1 MGSRVNETNLTRRGF
16 VASTAVFAVASNV
29 RAAASTLLVE
39 TAAGMVAGDALPGS
53 GVRRWLGIPYAQP
66 AAGLLRW
73 RPPQAVTPWKGTLR
87 ANRFSASPWATPEAG
102 KSAFTVRGPGS
113 MGEDC
118 LSVNVWAPAEPSDK
132 PRPVMVWI
140 YGGAFVAGTSDNP
153 LYDGEALAREGVV
166 FVSINYRVGILG
178 FFAHPEL
185 AAESPD
191 GISGNYGL
199 MDQVA
204 ALRWVQ
210 ANISAFGGDP
220 DNVTILGQSAGA
232 FSVGFHLVMPQS
244 RGLFH
249 RAIAQSGAPMGKPSS
264 YILLGERAPMERA
277 GLDFAKEVGASGIAD
292 LRAMTAPALVEANAR
307 SWRFYPQI
315 DGHYVPEH
323 PFALVMA
330 GRHAA
335 VPVIVGRNRD
345 EGTLFP
351 PLGGGTVKG
360 LRDEINAEY
369 EERAHEALRFFDA
382 ADDATAT
389 RQGHEAMGDIIF
401 NWNAAALAVALA
413 TSGRSPV
420 YSYQFEYVGTVPGG
434 ARFNQGSGAD
444 LGAFHGSEIGFALRT
459 QPTRGFGLSREQSGL
474 MDRMSGWWTHF
485 ARTGDPNAV
494 PGGPGNWPRYM
505 PGKETVWYIDARG
518 GKLGP
523 VPQRDRLAVLG
534 RAMNN
539 TILERA

>member
-1 MGSRVNETNLTRRGF
+1 MNKPKLTRRGF
-16 VASTAVFAVASNV
+16 VASTAALAVASTV
-29 RAAASTLLVE
+29 RAAGSSLLVE
-39 TAAGMVAGDALPGS
+39 TAAGKVAGDVLPGS

-66 AAGLLRW
+66 ASGPLRW
-73 RPPQAVTPWKGTLR
+73 RPPQAVMPWKGTLR
-87 ANRFSASPWATPEAG
+87 ADRFSASPWATPEAG
-102 KSAFTVRGPGS
+102 KSAFSVRGPRS

-118 LSVNVWAPAEPSDK
+118 LSVNVWSPAEPSEK
-132 PRPVMVWI
+132 PYPVMVWI
-140 YGGAFVAGTSDNP
+140 YGGAFVAGSSDNP
-153 LYDGEALAREGVV
+153 LYEGEALAREGVV

-191 GISGNYGL
+191 RISGNYGL
-199 MDQVA
+199 MDQIA

-210 ANISAFGGDP
+210 QNIAGFGGDP
-220 DNVTILGQSAGA
+220 GNVTILGQSAGA

-264 YILLGERAPMERA
+264 FILLGEREPMERA

-292 LRAMTAPALVEANAR
+292 MRAMKAPALVEANAS

-315 DGHYVPEH
+315 DGHHVPDH
-323 PFALVMA
+323 PFAMVMA

-360 LRDEINAEY
+360 LQAEISAEY
-369 EERAHEALRFFDA
+369 AEHAAQALRFFDA
-382 ADDATAT
+382 ADDTAAT

-401 NWNAAALAVALA
+401 NWNAAALAIALA
-413 TSGRSPV
+413 TSGRSAV
-420 YSYQFEYVGTVPGG
+420 YSYQFEYVGTVP
-434 ARFNQGSGAD
+434 ASATFNEGSGAD

-459 QPTRGFGLSREQSGL
+459 QSVRGFGLSREQSGL
-474 MDRMSGWWTHF
+474 MDRMSGWWAQF

-494 PGGPGNWPRYM
+494 PGAHGNWPRYL
-505 PGKETVWYIDARG
+505 PGKKTVWYIGAQG
-518 GKLGP
+518 GRRGP